1 MSIYRKNNFS
11 NSIVTIYKKNIKLLV
26 LSLYTNY
33 LPGENK
39 KEKDVYILIYI
50 GKIQR
55 ICMCLPIYIGKTTIM
70 VITIYREKQSPFP
83 AIKEKEKRYSYI
95 GIIQLIKI

>member
-26 LSLYTNY
+26 LPLYTNY

-50 GKIQR
+50 EKHTKNIY
-55 ICMCLPIYIGKTTIM
+55 ICLPIYRKNTIM
-70 VITIYREKQSPFP
+70 VITIYIGKTKHIPGDKRKR
-83 AIKEKEKRYSYI
+83 KEIFIYI
-95 GIIQLIKI
+95 